1 MMRGDKKW
9 PPEQTKQQMVD
20 DEEEQKKIAQGP
32 AFKPKK
38 VPKVVMNIWWFDL
51 KLFKLLR
58 HSQDY
63 TQFFG
68 QHKLNAAFPGYKVKL
83 IIKLP
88 TNILQS
94 FASKFSLFRFFFS
107 YF

>member
-51 KLFKLLR
+51 KLLSCYVILR
-58 HSQDY
+58 ITLSFSGSTNWMQHSLD
-63 TQFFG
+63 T
-68 QHKLNAAFPGYKVKL
+68 
-83 IIKLP
+83 
-88 TNILQS
+88 
-94 FASKFSLFRFFFS
+94 R
-107 YF
+107 